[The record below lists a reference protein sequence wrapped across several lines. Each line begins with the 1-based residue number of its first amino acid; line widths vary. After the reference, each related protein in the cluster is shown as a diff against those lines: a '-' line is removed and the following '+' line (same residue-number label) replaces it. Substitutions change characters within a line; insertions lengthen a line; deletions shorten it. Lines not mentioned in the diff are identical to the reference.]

1 MHIIIPLHLKIVNQ
15 TQCDSV
21 KAQMHIILAN
31 VFADSHQKY
40 TLKAKLSKEWARSAY
55 YWLPFITA

>member
-21 KAQMHIILAN
+21 NAQMHIILAN
-31 VFADSHQKY
+31 VFADRHQKY
-40 TLKAKLSKEWARSAY
+40 TLKAKLSKE
-55 YWLPFITA
+55 